1 MFAIREN
8 SFPLDW
14 CPVHGESI
22 TMPVHV
28 NNQGGNTFD
37 TKVKYALRL
46 HSIDLCYV
54 IPSISLLDLSP
65 RNGCVLFSRRART
78 TSGHRLTSVSPP
90 LPVLF
95 LFPFLAFL
103 PLFLCFVSSEAKQ
116 EKLISSLSFFLSL
129 LLFTI
134 DINIKKKSETNLKF
148 ALSDCVYMEGMI
160 D

>member
-1 MFAIREN
+1 MNFRGIIFREGKQIFGDSVFAIREN

-54 IPSISLLDLSP
+54 IPSISLLDLSS

-95 LFPFLAFL
+95 LFPFLAPYLFSSASFL
-103 PLFLCFVSSEAKQ
+103 RKQNKRSLFLLF
-116 EKLISSLSFFLSL
+116 LSFFLFCYLPSIL
-129 LLFTI
+129 
-134 DINIKKKSETNLKF
+134 
-148 ALSDCVYMEGMI
+148 M
-160 D
+160 